1 MLTNLG
7 ISAIEFRAEDDA
19 ELAAHTH
26 AKRIELRTVTPSREA
41 RGASTRAG
49 RPGLTHGDRHVT
61 AAQRRLV
68 GQRRCLCA
76 LCRAANA
83 GAVACER
90 SPRAPVP
97 GDPPASLRVSTGRAT
112 PVLLLPCRAA

>member
-41 RGASTRAG
+41 R
-49 RPGLTHGDRHVT
+49 
-61 AAQRRLV
+61 
-68 GQRRCLCA
+68 
-76 LCRAANA
+76 
-83 GAVACER
+83 
-90 SPRAPVP
+90 RAP
-97 GDPPASLRVSTGRAT
+97 TGLGGLARLT
-112 PVLLLPCRAA
+112 VIVT